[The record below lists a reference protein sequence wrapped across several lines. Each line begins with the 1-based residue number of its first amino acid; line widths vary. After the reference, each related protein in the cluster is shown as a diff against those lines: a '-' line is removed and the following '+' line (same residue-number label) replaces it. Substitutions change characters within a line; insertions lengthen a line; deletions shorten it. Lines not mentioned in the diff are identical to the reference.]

1 MRNDGMAEKATS
13 HLHPKV
19 GMTREAIEI
28 SNRVPTA
35 HATYNSKMTDSTY
48 PAKKICTKVHYRY
61 IPCDMYIVI
70 LTA

>member
-1 MRNDGMAEKATS
+1 MQMRNDGMAEKATS

-35 HATYNSKMTDSTY
+35 HATYNSKMTDST
-48 PAKKICTKVHYRY
+48 
-61 IPCDMYIVI
+61 
-70 LTA
+70 